1 MTGNWHGPED
11 EEEPPTNEANLHR
24 RYKMLT
30 GTLIKLICSRLST
43 FKLSTQV
50 ILLLGH
56 RSSSSSVT
64 NPSGAFKFL
73 SPGHEEQQKKSHNFI
88 KLKHLRNTPD
98 LPVSSQT
105 FPFTFLR
112 WRGCLCSICKCFR
125 ALILNQRKI

>member
-1 MTGNWHGPED
+1 MTGWDD
-11 EEEPPTNEANLHR
+11 EEEPATNEANLHR

-50 ILLLGH
+50 ILPLLAI
-56 RSSSSSVT
+56 SSSSTCVT
-64 NPSGAFKFL
+64 IPSGAFKCL
-73 SPGHEEQQKKSHNFI
+73 YPGHEEQQQKKSHNFI

-98 LPVSSQT
+98 LPVSSLQT

-112 WRGCLCSICKCFR
+112 WRGCLCSTRKCFR